1 MVSIVEQQKGRN
13 TYIDIIKGFAIIL
26 VVLGHS
32 IQFGSGYDFRANAEC
47 FDNWLY
53 RIIYSFHMPL
63 FMIGGGYLAAITIS
77 RKSPLIVIKSRI
89 KSLVV
94 PAIAWS
100 TVFKIYDIILDLT
113 SGSKSL
119 SVFLVIKSYIKSCLF
134 DLWFLWAVLFCTF
147 LVLIGKY
154 VFKDSILYYAALVVG
169 ALFITDNWNFHLYK
183 FNFPFFVIGYL
194 WSKDNFT
201 ERILKIEKKKICA
214 IYFIT
219 LIAYIALMTQYNSE
233 CFIYTS
239 KYAILGKDFCE
250 AFHQIAIDLYRGIVA
265 LLGIILVL
273 GILFALR
280 KWLPVR
286 LLSQLSMDS
295 LCIYCLSSFLNGRLL
310 MQLTSNLSLHYGYVL
325 LETVFMLVLTVLVSN
340 ILKRNSVTRKLFLGG
355 R

>member
-1 MVSIVEQQKGRN
+1 M
-13 TYIDIIKGFAIIL
+13 
-26 VVLGHS
+26 
-32 IQFGSGYDFRANAEC
+32 
-47 FDNWLY
+47 
-53 RIIYSFHMPL
+53 
-63 FMIGGGYLAAITIS
+63 
-77 RKSPLIVIKSRI
+77 
-89 KSLVV
+89 VV

-250 AFHQIAIDLYRGIVA
+250 AFHQIAIDLYRGIVP